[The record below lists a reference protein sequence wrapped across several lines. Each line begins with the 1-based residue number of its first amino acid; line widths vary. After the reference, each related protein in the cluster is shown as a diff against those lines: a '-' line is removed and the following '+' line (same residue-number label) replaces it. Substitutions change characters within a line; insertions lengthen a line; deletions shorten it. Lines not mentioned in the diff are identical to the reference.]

1 MYIHIHECLCMHL
14 YVHMYVYI
22 YTHMYVYIYIHMYV
36 YIKSMYMIMY
46 VCIYIYMYIYIGGIP
61 SHSRVP
67 QHADVEEKSDK
78 GVPVSKSKFGMACPN
93 FGANA

>member
-1 MYIHIHECLCMHL
+1 
-14 YVHMYVYI
+14 MYV
-22 YTHMYVYIYIHMYV
+22 
-36 YIKSMYMIMY
+36 
-46 VCIYIYMYIYIGGIP
+46 YIYMYIYIGGIP

-93 FGANA
+93 LGANA